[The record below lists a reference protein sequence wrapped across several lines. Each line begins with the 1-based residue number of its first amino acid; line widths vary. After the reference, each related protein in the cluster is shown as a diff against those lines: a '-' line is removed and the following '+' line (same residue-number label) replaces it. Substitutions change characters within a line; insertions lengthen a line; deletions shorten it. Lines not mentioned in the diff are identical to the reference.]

1 MKVSYN
7 MNDCIFRVN
16 NLTCRALT
24 TKDCENCKFYK
35 SKLKYKASFYIDKN
49 GKKQRGVVR
58 K

>member
-1 MKVSYN
+1 

-24 TKDCENCKFYK
+24 TIDCDNCPFYK
-35 SKLKYKASFYIDKN
+35 SKLKYKRVYYIDRN
-49 GKKQRGVVR
+49 GKKQKGVER